1 MNATTIISVA
11 MTSTVIRESARKQ
24 ILGGTVSLGR
34 LRATRVA
41 GSTHMANARGS
52 CQSVNVIKR
61 VSVARMSIAVRVT
74 HVVPMGIVDNVSQ
87 RLRVRAELATTN
99 SAQTSPVEMETVNA
113 RAVIYA

>member
-1 MNATTIISVA
+1 

-41 GSTHMANARGS
+41 GSTHMANALGS
-52 CQSVNVIKR
+52 CQSVNVIKT

-74 HVVPMGIVDNVSQ
+74 HVVPMGVVEYASQ
-87 RLRVRAELATTN
+87 RLRLGAELATTN
-99 SAQTSPVEMETVNA
+99 SAQTSPVETVNA